1 MTGKINLCDYQYHL
15 PEERI
20 ARYGLPQRD
29 QARLLVYHRG
39 RIDHHR
45 FSQLP
50 HILPASATLFFN
62 NTKVISA
69 RLYFQRKT
77 GALIEIFLLNPAT
90 AGTSIYDTLSAKGRV
105 TYQCT
110 IGNLK
115 KWKDGEILQT
125 QLTVKGH
132 NLILQARLADR
143 SARVVEFSW
152 DKREITFGDIL
163 DHTGHT
169 PLPPYLKRPDEPQD
183 KERYQTVYSKE
194 PGAVAAPTAGLH
206 FTETTLQALR
216 NRGITMQELTLHV
229 SAGTF
234 QPIKVDDVS
243 KHPMHREEVIISKDN
258 IRALME
264 APYPVAVGTTAMRT
278 LESLYWYGVL
288 LHHKPGSRFHITKD
302 LPYRLQ
308 EDNLPDL
315 QQVCRLV
322 LEEMQRQKVD
332 KIQGTT
338 EIFIYPGYQFQV
350 CRGLVTNFHLP
361 GSTLI
366 LLVAAFVGED
376 WRLIYES
383 ALQEGY
389 RFLSFG
395 DSSLLLT

>member
-1 MTGKINLCDYQYHL
+1 MTGKINLTDYQYHL

-50 HILPASATLFFN
+50 HILPTDATLFFN

-90 AGTSIYDTLSAKGRV
+90 AGVSVYDTLSASDRV

-115 KWKDGEILQT
+115 KWKDGELLQAH
-125 QLTVKGH
+125 LTVKEH
-132 NLILQARLADR
+132 DLLLQARLLDR
-143 SARVVEFSW
+143 SARLVEFSW
-152 DKREITFGDIL
+152 DNREITFGDIL
-163 DHTGHT
+163 DQIGHT

-183 KERYQTVYSKE
+183 KQRYQTVYSKK

-206 FTETTLQALR
+206 FTETTLQELR
-216 NRGITMQELTLHV
+216 DRGIAMQELTLHV

-234 QPIKVDDVS
+234 QPIKVDDIS
-243 KHPMHREEVIISKDN
+243 EHPMHREEVIVSREN

-288 LHHKPGSRFHITKD
+288 LQQKPGIHFHITKD
-302 LPYRLQ
+302 FPYHQ
-308 EDNLPDL
+308 TTDLPDL
-315 QQVCRLV
+315 QQVCQTL
-322 LEEMQRQKVD
+322 LDEMDRQGVEKLH
-332 KIQGTT
+332 GTT
-338 EIFIYPGYQFQV
+338 EIFIYPGYRFRV

-366 LLVAAFVGED
+366 LLVAAFVGDD
-376 WRLIYES
+376 WRQIYKS
-383 ALQEGY
+383 ALQQGY

>member
-1 MTGKINLCDYQYHL
+1 MTGKINLSDYQYHL
-15 PEERI
+15 PQERI

-50 HILPASATLFFN
+50 HILPANATLFFN

-77 GALIEIFLLNPAT
+77 GAVIEIFLLNPAT
-90 AGTSIYDTLSAKGRV
+90 PGTSIYDTLSASGRV

-115 KWKDGEILQT
+115 KWKDGEILQAH
-125 QLTVKGH
+125 LTVKGH
-132 NLILQARLADR
+132 SLLLQARLTDR

-163 DHTGHT
+163 DQVGHT

-206 FTETTLQALR
+206 FTATTLRALR
-216 NRGITMQELTLHV
+216 NRGIAMQELTLHV

-243 KHPMHREEVIISKDN
+243 KHPMHREEIIVSRSN
-258 IRALME
+258 IEALME

-278 LESLYWYGVL
+278 LESLYWYGVQL
-288 LHHKPGSRFHITKD
+288 QHKPGSRFHISKD
-302 LPYRLQ
+302 LPYRYQ

-332 KIQGTT
+332 KLQGTT
-338 EIFIYPGYQFQV
+338 EIFIYPGYQFRV